1 MALVFCKLKQ
11 DFFAICRK
19 VSWIKKREEQYRM
32 KLSAKIGIGV
42 VVLLALAGI
51 GNTLGSEEGQN
62 ANQKENNVSEVKSNE
77 NTSVSSATWETDIE
91 NIISENDTAMDRFY
105 ALDQS
110 LVGYE
115 LEDGI
120 DIAAFAN
127 DIINAYENGEYLSDL
142 TNDDYMLTMIFKSF
156 VVEKFTDDANI
167 KDFAFDFYQNMKYT
181 YRGVDAV
188 DSDAVKANEEQ
199 MNKALEKIK

>member
-11 DFFAICRK
+11 DFFTICRK

-110 LVGYE
+110 LVGY
-115 LEDGI
+115 
-120 DIAAFAN
+120 
-127 DIINAYENGEYLSDL
+127 
-142 TNDDYMLTMIFKSF
+142 
-156 VVEKFTDDANI
+156 V
-167 KDFAFDFYQNMKYT
+167 
-181 YRGVDAV
+181 
-188 DSDAVKANEEQ
+188 
-199 MNKALEKIK
+199 

>member
-1 MALVFCKLKQ
+1 M
-11 DFFAICRK
+11 D
-19 VSWIKKREEQYRM
+19 KKREEQYRM